1 MRHFAR
7 LALVVA
13 TGVCAAGL
21 VLLPAAQAQDQKNHQ
36 SQDQADPSSNG
47 MGQHQPWGTWLMRVH
62 LPTGGDIPFISTMN
76 QEGTTV
82 SSSSLMYGG
91 LPGFPATW
99 VSAVHDVWERSGP
112 KTIKVTSFNL
122 LFNLGTAPTAPGK
135 LLGFVRSRVTM
146 EFDGDGNH
154 LVGVMDNE
162 FLACPTPLTCPDIN
176 DPNAI
181 WTPRLVAIPCTAV
194 RLQRVEPGPLH

>member
-7 LALVVA
+7 LALLVA
-13 TGVCAAGL
+13 TGACAAGL
-21 VLLPAAQAQDQKNHQ
+21 VLLPAVQAQAQDQKYRSH
-36 SQDQADPSSNG
+36 DQADLSSSG
-47 MGQHQPWGTWLMRVH
+47 MGPYKPWGTWLMRLE
-62 LPTGGDIPFISTMN
+62 LPTGDIPFISTIN

-91 LPGFPATW
+91 LPGFSPTW
-99 VSAVHDVWERSGP
+99 SSAIHDVWERTGP
-112 KTIKVTSFNL
+112 KTMNVTSFNFM
-122 LFNLGTAPTAPGK
+122 FNPGTHPTAPGK

-176 DPNAI
+176 DANAV
-181 WTPRLVAIPCTAV
+181 WTPRLVGIPCTAV
-194 RLQRVEPGPLH
+194 RLQVVEPGPLR